1 MKSTYNYVEARGH
14 RPPSCDLRGLCIFLE
29 VKTYKNYYSAVKS
42 YFSIKKICQEIVSLQ
57 DIRSQKYVVC

>member
-42 YFSIKKICQEIVSLQ
+42 FFFPLKKSVKKLLAYKI
-57 DIRSQKYVVC
+57 